1 MIFILV
7 QNFHESKE
15 TGDIFQKY
23 SKNLNISQITVW
35 VCHKKK
41 YYPMNMITSC
51 QSKFN
56 FLGFKLSMFDFKHE
70 VLLIRRLSNIEIYLK
85 TCCMILQNI
94 FLLPK

>member
-56 FLGFKLSMFDFKHE
+56 FWVSNQ
-70 VLLIRRLSNIEIYLK
+70 VCLISNMKYY
-85 TCCMILQNI
+85 
-94 FLLPK
+94 